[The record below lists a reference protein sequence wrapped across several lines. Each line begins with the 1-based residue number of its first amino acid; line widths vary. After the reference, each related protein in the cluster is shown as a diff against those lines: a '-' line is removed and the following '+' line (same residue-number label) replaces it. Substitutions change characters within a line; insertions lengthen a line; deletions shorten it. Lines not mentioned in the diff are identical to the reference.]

1 MKFTQQ
7 EIEYLNGVINDHL
20 INYDEEYEMELGY
33 SLDFVK
39 NLQDKLSEKLS

>member
-1 MKFTQQ
+1 MKFNQK
-7 EIEYLNGVINDHL
+7 EIQFLNGLINDYL

-39 NLQDKLSEKLS
+39 NLQDKLSEKFS